1 MLDAL
6 RHFLLIVEHGT
17 FTEAARRAHLS
28 QPALSASIRRLEQ
41 HFGAPLLARGRKG
54 AEPTAAGAALIPRA
68 RAALAAIGDG
78 ERSVAEVA
86 GLRAGEVRIGG
97 GATVCTYFLPPY
109 LAAFRR
115 THPRITFRVREAT
128 ADDVHAALHD
138 GELDLGLVTS
148 ETGEPWRDDQL
159 VLVAAPGVDAAAA
172 PFVTFVHGTTSRALL
187 DATFPNAEIVME
199 LNSIAAVKAHVRVGL
214 GKALVSRVAVET
226 DLALRRLVLV
236 PDPRTPVLRPLR
248 VLHRGLDRL
257 TPAAAALRT
266 LLFSDLQ
273 APGTP
278 SAPTRKRRR
287 MRSATARAAKR

>member
-1 MLDAL
+1 MFDAL

-41 HFGAPLLARGRKG
+41 HFGAQLLSRGRKG
-54 AEPTAAGAALIPRA
+54 SELTAAGAALVPRA
-68 RAALAAIGDG
+68 RAALAAVGDG
-78 ERSVAEVA
+78 ERAVAEVA
-86 GLRAGEVRIGG
+86 ELHAGEVRIGG

-115 THPRITFRVREAT
+115 AHPRITFRVREAT
-128 ADDVHAALHD
+128 ADDVVAALHD

-148 ETGEPWRDDQL
+148 DLGEPWRDDEL
-159 VLVAAPGVDAAAA
+159 VLIAAPGVDAEAA
-172 PFVTFVHGTTSRALL
+172 PFVTFAHGTTTRALL
-187 DATFPNAEIVME
+187 DATFPGAHIVME

-236 PDPRTPVLRPLR
+236 PDVRTPVRRTLR

-257 TPAAAALRT
+257 TPAAAALRE
-266 LLFSDLQ
+266 LLFSDLD
-273 APGTP
+273 APGT
-278 SAPTRKRRR
+278 
-287 MRSATARAAKR
+287 RSAKSHPKRGRRPKRKMPSRS